1 MYVLTDNFSIMKYMI
16 STISIMRGLTI
27 LISGV
32 RSAMPKA
39 CKMTLKIWCSIIR
52 QKYAAII
59 AAAVRALIDFTLS
72 SSAFSFE
79 KGARIAVMPMTM
91 LMAVTAIDESQSG
104 KVTPK
109 HISTI

>member
-1 MYVLTDNFSIMKYMI
+1 MI

-32 RSAMPKA
+32 RSAMFKA
-39 CKMTLKIWCSIIR
+39 CKMILKIWCSIIR

-59 AAAVRALIDFTLS
+59 AAAVRALIDFTFS

-91 LMAVTAIDESQSG
+91 LMAVTALDVRKSY
-104 KVTPK
+104 T
-109 HISTI
+109 